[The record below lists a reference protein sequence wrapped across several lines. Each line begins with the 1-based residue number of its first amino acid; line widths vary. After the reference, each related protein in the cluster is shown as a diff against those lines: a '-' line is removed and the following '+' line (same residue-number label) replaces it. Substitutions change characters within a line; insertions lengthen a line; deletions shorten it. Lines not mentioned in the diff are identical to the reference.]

1 MSLPT
6 QLTQSIPLPI
16 LERNTEIYKSICW
29 LLSWCSKVL
38 DVFLDMTWYKGF
50 YRGSYRKL
58 LNLAFTIN
66 DITIL
71 YLKANSKVFD
81 KSSTQKETGKGKL
94 FNNVNNMISM
104 DTGMKVL
111 DLLSNFI
118 NYCLQQCLILNWNL
132 GWA

>member
-16 LERNTEIYKSICW
+16 LEKKTEIYKSICW
-29 LLSWCSKVL
+29 LLTWCSKVL
-38 DVFLDMTWYKGF
+38 DVFLDMTWYEGF
-50 YRGSYRKL
+50 YRGSYWKL

-71 YLKANSKVFD
+71 DLKANSKVFD

-94 FNNVNNMISM
+94 FNNVNHMISM

-111 DLLSNFI
+111 DLL

-132 GWA
+132 AWA

>member
-1 MSLPT
+1 MWNIHEPT
-6 QLTQSIPLPI
+6 YAAYAVNTTSYIGKENWDLQKYLLVLT
-16 LERNTEIYKSICW
+16 
-29 LLSWCSKVL
+29 WCSKVL
-38 DVFLDMTWYKGF
+38 DVFLDMTWCEGFYKG
-50 YRGSYRKL
+50 SYWKL

-71 YLKANSKVFD
+71 DLKANSKVFD

-94 FNNVNNMISM
+94 FNYVNNMISM

-111 DLLSNFI
+111 DLL

-132 GWA
+132 AWA

>member
-1 MSLPT
+1 M
-6 QLTQSIPLPI
+6 
-16 LERNTEIYKSICW
+16 K
-29 LLSWCSKVL
+29 
-38 DVFLDMTWYKGF
+38 WYEGF
-50 YRGSYRKL
+50 YRGSYWKL

-71 YLKANSKVFD
+71 DLKANSKVFD

-111 DLLSNFI
+111 DLL